1 MIFSINLV
9 VVVKMGF
16 KYFINTVNL
25 AKKVMYYYVKN
36 GDTVIDCTVGNG
48 NDTIFLAKLVGEKGK
63 VYGFD
68 IQSIALKITKEKL
81 LKEELDK
88 RVTLI
93 NDGHEN
99 IDKYI
104 LKRVDFVIYNLGY
117 LPGGDK
123 RIKTEIDS
131 TLESIKKSLY
141 LLRENGLLLIT
152 CYTGHEG
159 GLEEKEGVKD
169 FLKGLNQ
176 KEYSVLKFNFLNQK
190 NNPPI
195 LFGVEKL

>member
-1 MIFSINLV
+1 
-9 VVVKMGF
+9 MGF